1 MPLPPGPTT
10 WAPWQLIQWVRSP
23 YSLMRTCAATYGEVF
38 TLRATYGAEPVVFCS
53 DPEGLRLLLSQ
64 DDGPAITAP
73 GELNAIFEPL
83 LGPQSVIGLS
93 GDPHRRMRQLLMPP
107 FHGERMRS
115 YETVIRAICQEEAAR
130 WSAAA
135 PVEVRPA
142 MQRIS
147 MRVILQTVF
156 GLRQGERMERIEAA
170 LVDLLQTSSQ
180 PLSTLMIFAGGL
192 QKDLGP
198 WSPWGGFLRKR
209 EAVDALLHAE
219 IAERRAQPEQRGDD
233 ILSLLLDA
241 RDEEGQPLTDGELR
255 DELITLLVAGHETTA
270 TALSWALHW
279 LATRPEVRQ
288 RLLQEVGEART
299 APDAP
304 PELATLLRLPYLQA
318 VCNETLRLH
327 PVGMITFP
335 RRLEAPLVLAGHAL
349 DPGTVVMGCIFLAHR
364 REEVFPDPEHFD
376 PERFLT
382 NNFSPFS
389 FLPFGAGSRR
399 CIGMAFAL
407 FEMKVVLS
415 ELITRFALELDPRT
429 PLPVRP
435 ERRGLTSGISPL
447 WLRVGPAEAMA
458 AETAPN
464 RSQGAASPVS

>member
-1 MPLPPGPTT
+1 
-10 WAPWQLIQWVRSP
+10 
-23 YSLMRTCAATYGEVF
+23 
-38 TLRATYGAEPVVFCS
+38 
-53 DPEGLRLLLSQ
+53 
-64 DDGPAITAP
+64 
-73 GELNAIFEPL
+73 
-83 LGPQSVIGLS
+83 
-93 GDPHRRMRQLLMPP
+93 
-107 FHGERMRS
+107 
-115 YETVIRAICQEEAAR
+115 
-130 WSAAA
+130 
-135 PVEVRPA
+135 
-142 MQRIS
+142 

-156 GLRQGERMERIEAA
+156 GLREGERMDRIEAA

-180 PLSTLMIFAGGL
+180 PLSTLMIFAGPL

-198 WSPWGGFLRKR
+198 WSPWGRFLRKR
-209 EAVDALLHAE
+209 EAVDGLLHEE
-219 IAERRAQPEQRGDD
+219 IAERRADPDRRGDD

-241 RDEEGQPLTDGELR
+241 RDAEGEPLTDGELR

-288 RLLQEVGEART
+288 RLREELLEARP
-299 APDAP
+299 APDTP
-304 PELATLLRLPYLQA
+304 PELGTLLRLPYLQA
-318 VCNETLRLH
+318 VCNETLRLY

-335 RRLEAPLVLAGHAL
+335 RRLEAPLVLAGHSLEA
-349 DPGTVVMGCIFLAHR
+349 GTVVLGCIFLAHR
-364 REEVFPDPEHFD
+364 RTEVFPDPEHFN

-407 FEMKVVLS
+407 FEMKLVLS
-415 ELITRFALELDPRT
+415 ELLTRFALELDPLT

-435 ERRGLTSGISPL
+435 ERRGLTAGISPL
-447 WLRVGPAEAMA
+447 WLRVGPVEAEA
-458 AETAPN
+458 AETAAH